1 MIEVKKLK
9 QKIAEQEQFIEN
21 LILELTEAYNSVE
34 LIKDEVISI
43 TQDFKHLIEALKK

>member
-1 MIEVKKLK
+1 MIEVQKLK

-21 LILELTEAYNSVE
+21 LITELTEAYNSVE

>member
-1 MIEVKKLK
+1 MTEIKAL
-9 QKIAEQEQFIEN
+9 QKRINDQEIFIEN
-21 LILELTEAYNSVE
+21 LIKELTEAYNSVE